1 MEAAPLKLTINPLP
15 QEKPVEKAA
24 EGDSFWGEDGFSF
37 GDVLDI
43 INPFQQLPVVSTL
56 YRESTGDGISTA
68 ARLAGGAL
76 LGGPIGFM
84 VALVN
89 SIIEDTSG
97 KDIGG
102 HVMAMLDGESE
113 PKEFASAAA
122 PSPAS
127 MRRGREAYLEAQS
140 LFS

>member
-1 MEAAPLKLTINPLP
+1 METTPLQLTINPLP
-15 QEKPVEKAA
+15 QDKPAEKAA
-24 EGDSFWGEDGFSF
+24 EGSSFWGEDGFSF
-37 GDVLDI
+37 GDILDI
-43 INPFQQLPVVSTL
+43 INPFQQLPVVSTF

-76 LGGPIGFM
+76 LGGPIGFA

-89 SIIEDTSG
+89 SIIEEASG

-102 HVMAMLDGESE
+102 HMLAMVDGESE
-113 PKEFASAAA
+113 PQEFASNAA
-122 PSPAS
+122 PSPAALS
-127 MRRGREAYLEAQS
+127 RGRNAYLEAQS